1 NLEHAYFLAVFN
13 ELKRLGEWAP
23 PNPLEN
29 VRQFRTEESEM
40 SYLTAEQIESLLKEC
55 RNSSAED
62 LEIIVK
68 I

>member
-1 NLEHAYFLAVFN
+1 M
-13 ELKRLGEWAP
+13 GTTQ
-23 PNPLEN
+23 PLEN

-68 I
+68 ICPQLERDGVKQKA